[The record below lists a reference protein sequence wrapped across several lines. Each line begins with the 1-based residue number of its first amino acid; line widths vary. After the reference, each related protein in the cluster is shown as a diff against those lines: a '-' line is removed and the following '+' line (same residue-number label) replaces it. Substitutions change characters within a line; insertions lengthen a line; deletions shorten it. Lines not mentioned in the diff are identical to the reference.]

1 MSNSLIDRQ
10 QIMRLCGLAS
20 LSELED
26 AVEALAPLPAVTVLR
41 PSETGLVMV
50 EGRVG
55 GDGAR
60 FNVGEAT
67 VTRAAVRL
75 DSGETGLAYLLGQR
89 PREAQLAATIDA
101 LWQRAEA
108 RPAIEAGFVAKVT
121 ERMAADRDRRR
132 SEADATRVNF
142 FTLERGENP
151 A

>member
-10 QIMRLCGLAS
+10 QIMRLCGLAD

-26 AVEALAPLPAVTVLR
+26 AVETLTPLPGLTVLR
-41 PSETGLVMV
+41 RAETGLVMV

-75 DSGETGLAYLLGQR
+75 DSGETGFAYLLGRR
-89 PREAQLAATIDA
+89 PKEAHLAAIIDA
-101 LWQRAEA
+101 LWQRGEA
-108 RPAIEAGFVAKVT
+108 RAAIEAGFVAKVT
-121 ERMAADRDRRR
+121 ERMMAEKDRLR
-132 SEADATRVNF
+132 SETDSTRVNF